1 MKHLL
6 SQINDIVE
14 KCKISGKRAVL
25 AIDGM
30 SASGKTTLAEELAE
44 QFSGSVIH
52 TDDFHLPFELRTEER
67 RAQPGGNLDYERFAR
82 EVLPY
87 LNQKIEITYG
97 RFSCR
102 EGKIVE
108 TVNIGADCPLV
119 IVEGAYSMR
128 PEFRKAYDLSICM
141 LISEELPE
149 LIGMSD
155 RILVMFEG
163 SIVAELDPQE
173 VTVQE
178 LGLYMAGSKRQDMA
192 GKAGEA

>member
-1 MKHLL
+1 MKNLL

-14 KCKISGKRAVL
+14 KCEVAGERAIL

-30 SASGKTTLAEELAE
+30 SASGKTTLAAKLAE

-87 LNQKIEITYG
+87 LKQKTEITYG

-102 EGKIVE
+102 DGEIVE

-141 LISEELPE
+141 LISEELQRE
-149 LIGMSD
+149 RLIAREGRERYANFEKLWVPLENRYIEYYNLPKNCD
-155 RILVMFEG
+155 RVIFNENY
-163 SIVAELDPQE
+163 D
-173 VTVQE
+173 
-178 LGLYMAGSKRQDMA
+178 
-192 GKAGEA
+192 

>member
-1 MKHLL
+1 MKYLL

-14 KCKISGKRAVL
+14 NCKPFGKRTVL

-30 SASGKTTLAEELAE
+30 SASGKTTLAAELAD
-44 QFSGSVIH
+44 QFSGAVIH
-52 TDDFHLPFELRTEER
+52 TDDFYLPFELRTEER

-87 LNQKIEITYG
+87 LNQKTEITYG

-108 TVNIGADCPLV
+108 TVKIGADCPLI

-141 LISEELPE
+141 LISEELQRE
-149 LIGMSD
+149 RLIAREGRERYANFEKLWVPLENRYIEYYNLPKICD
-155 RILVMFEG
+155 RVIFNENY
-163 SIVAELDPQE
+163 D
-173 VTVQE
+173 
-178 LGLYMAGSKRQDMA
+178 
-192 GKAGEA
+192 

>member
-87 LNQKIEITYG
+87 LNQKTQITYG

-108 TVNIGADCPLV
+108 TVKIGADCPLI

-128 PEFRKAYDLSICM
+128 PEFRKAYDLSICC
-141 LISEELPE
+141 L
-149 LIGMSD
+149 
-155 RILVMFEG
+155 
-163 SIVAELDPQE
+163 
-173 VTVQE
+173 
-178 LGLYMAGSKRQDMA
+178 LYTSPSPRD
-192 GKAGEA
+192 

>member
-1 MKHLL
+1 MKYLL

-14 KCKISGKRAVL
+14 NCKPFGKRTVL

-30 SASGKTTLAEELAE
+30 SASGKTTLAAELAD
-44 QFSGSVIH
+44 QFSGAVIH
-52 TDDFHLPFELRTEER
+52 TDDFYLPFELRTEER

-87 LNQKIEITYG
+87 LNQKTEITYG

-108 TVNIGADCPLV
+108 TVKIGADCPLV

-141 LISEELPE
+141 LISEELQRE
-149 LIGMSD
+149 RLIAREGRERYANFEKLWVPLENRYIEYYNLPKICD
-155 RILVMFEG
+155 RVIFNENY
-163 SIVAELDPQE
+163 D
-173 VTVQE
+173 
-178 LGLYMAGSKRQDMA
+178 
-192 GKAGEA
+192 